1 MNVPKSH
8 SKPTEPSPWIERFSR
23 AIAAHGT
30 VLDLAC
36 GGGRHGRLFLARG
49 HAVEFLDRD
58 ISAVADIAK
67 NELAQIIE
75 ADLEDGSAWPLADR
89 QFDLV
94 VVANYLWRPILARIV
109 GAVAPGGLL
118 LYETFAAGN
127 ESFGRPRNPDFL
139 LRPGELLEAVRGR
152 LDVLAYEQLYQETP
166 SPRIV
171 QHIAA
176 RRPQ

>member
-1 MNVPKSH
+1 MDRTV
-8 SKPTEPSPWIERFSR
+8 SR

-36 GGGRHGRLFLARG
+36 AAAATDGRFWRAATPRYFSIGIFRLSP
-49 HAVEFLDRD
+49 
-58 ISAVADIAK
+58 ISPK

-89 QFDLV
+89 QFDLF
-94 VVANYLWRPILARIV
+94 VVANYLWRPILAHIV
-109 GAVAPGGLL
+109 GAVAPGGML